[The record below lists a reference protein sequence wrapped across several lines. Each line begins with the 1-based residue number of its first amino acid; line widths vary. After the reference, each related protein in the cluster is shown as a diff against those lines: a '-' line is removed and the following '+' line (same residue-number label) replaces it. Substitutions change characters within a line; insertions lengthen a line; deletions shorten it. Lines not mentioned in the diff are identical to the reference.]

1 MLLVWLAAIEFWF
14 CNRVRESFSPDEPMH
29 TAWTLIGVSALFHLA
44 GAIFAQVLGLNG
56 GPSPAGFSPGWSQG
70 TAQRFREVGLILG
83 GTFRYALLA
92 AGLFWTLRVYWRSG
106 IVRRLRAAD
115 WVLLAL
121 AGAYLAREF
130 AGVVAA
136 LRAGNHPVLF
146 EVVRWPVDPLLCL
159 LLAEGLLLH
168 RSVQQ
173 MGSGWI
179 SRCWGSMSMGIFLVL
194 LGDLGIWLTSFGYL
208 VWPWNSVIWYVWLP
222 AASAFAVA
230 PAYQLEAISS
240 AQAPSVG
247 AQPTD

>member
-1 MLLVWLAAIEFWF
+1 M
-14 CNRVRESFSPDEPMH
+14 
-29 TAWTLIGVSALFHLA
+29 
-44 GAIFAQVLGLNG
+44 
-56 GPSPAGFSPGWSQG
+56 
-70 TAQRFREVGLILG
+70 
-83 GTFRYALLA
+83 
-92 AGLFWTLRVYWRSG
+92 
-106 IVRRLRAAD
+106 
-115 WVLLAL
+115 
-121 AGAYLAREF
+121 
-130 AGVVAA
+130 AA